1 MLTTDKLVN
10 ELRNRCDNAK
20 QRIWIC
26 TPFIGGLKDVQ
37 KIIGGQWLK
46 PSIDLRVLTDIDD
59 GFILKDT
66 FVEFLN
72 CGEVRSLSSLHAKIY
87 IVDDWCL
94 VTSANLTGTAF
105 CRRYEVGQI
114 IPSAEIQTYKD
125 LFNDWWNK
133 ADVVKTPPSSSA
145 SKGMVAYQTGNGFT
159 QKCKLPSYTAL
170 HSKNDKY
177 TVKCDA
183 YKDFAILYENC
194 TGRNQDMVK
203 LGYSIYQEIDYFFN
217 YLYHD
222 CNGKPSNKCIVPRH
236 LTKAQTKSE
245 IKKYFK
251 TMKYDHRQE
260 WRLERTSLVR
270 RLLSPTNISSI
281 TSKDINDICM
291 CLHCYWS
298 YPINR
303 TKFQNPANNKLADI
317 RKYWKLLLHTGNIT
331 GQQVLA
337 VNANLKNFG
346 FSAIQELIAWYYPDE
361 YPMINGNSNCG
372 MRFFGYDI
380 KD

>member
-1 MLTTDKLVN
+1 MLTTNNLVN

-20 QRIWIC
+20 HRIWIC
-26 TPFIGGLKDVQ
+26 TPFIGGLKEVYR
-37 KIIGGQWLK
+37 IIGGQWLK
-46 PSIDLRVLTDIDD
+46 SSIDLRVLTDVND

-66 FVEFLN
+66 FAEFLK
-72 CGEVRSLSSLHAKIY
+72 CGEVRSLCSLHAKIY

-94 VTSANLTGTAF
+94 ITSANLTGTAF
-105 CRRYEVGQI
+105 SRRYEVGHV
-114 IPSAEIQTYKD
+114 IPSKELQSYID
-125 LFNDWWNK
+125 LFNDWW
-133 ADVVKTPPSSSA
+133 AMAVVVNALPSTSA
-145 SKGMVAYQTGNGFT
+145 SKRMVTYQTGNGFT

-170 HSKNDKY
+170 HLKNDKY
-177 TVKCDA
+177 TAKCDA
-183 YKDFAILYENC
+183 YKDFATLYEKY

-203 LGYSIYQEIDYFFN
+203 LGYSLYQEIDYFFN

-222 CNGKPSNKCIVPRH
+222 CNGQPSNKCAKPRT
-236 LTKAQTKSE
+236 LTKGQVKAE
-245 IKKYFK
+245 IIRYFK
-251 TMKYDHRQE
+251 TMKYNHDQD
-260 WRLERTSLVR
+260 WRLKRTERVR
-270 RLLSPTNISSI
+270 KLLSPANISSI
-281 TSKDINDICM
+281 SSQDIKEVCM

-303 TKFQNPANNKLADI
+303 TKFQNPANNKLSDI
-317 RKYWKLLLHTGNIT
+317 RKYWNLLLHTGNIT
-331 GQQVLA
+331 GQQVLT

-346 FSAIQELIAWYYPDE
+346 FSAIQELIAWYYPDK

>member
-1 MLTTDKLVN
+1 MLTTIKLVN

-20 QRIWIC
+20 HRIWIC

-37 KIIGGQWLK
+37 RIIGGQWLK
-46 PSIDLRVLTDIDD
+46 SSIDLRVLTDVND

-66 FVEFLN
+66 FMEFLT

-105 CRRYEVGQI
+105 SRRYEVGQI
-114 IPSAEIQTYKD
+114 IPSTEIQSYND
-125 LFNDWWNK
+125 LFNDWWNM
-133 ADVVKTPPSSSA
+133 AVVVNTLPSSSA

-177 TVKCDA
+177 TAKCDA
-183 YKDFAILYENC
+183 YKDFAILYESC

-203 LGYSIYQEIDYFFN
+203 LGYSLYQEIDYFFN

-222 CNGKPSNKCIVPRH
+222 CNGKPSNKCIVPRN
-236 LTKAQTKSE
+236 LTKAQAKSE
-245 IKKYFK
+245 IIKYFK
-251 TMKYDHRQE
+251 TMKYDHSQD
-260 WRLERTSLVR
+260 WRLDRTSLVR

-281 TSKDINDICM
+281 TSKDIKEICM

-303 TKFQNPANNKLADI
+303 TKFQNPANNKLADD
-317 RKYWKLLLHTGNIT
+317 GS
-331 GQQVLA
+331 GQRVPLVA
-337 VNANLKNFG
+337 H
-346 FSAIQELIAWYYPDE
+346 E
-361 YPMINGNSNCG
+361 
-372 MRFFGYDI
+372 
-380 KD
+380 